1 MDWTSII
8 IATIPVVGAIL
19 TTILTARDTKKEVKK
34 VSDAQKLMTAAQ
46 LDLMRNEITKLYYR
60 RQNVR
65 QLYQYERES
74 LDKMYAGYH
83 GEGGNSFVDDIYT
96 EMRRWMVLPAGI
108 KIAEER
114 SSNEQ

>member
-1 MDWTSII
+1 MDWTSILV
-8 IATIPVVGAIL
+8 ASIPVLGTIL

-34 VSDAQKLMTAAQ
+34 VSDAQKLMAAAQ

-83 GEGGNSFVDDIYT
+83 GGGGNTFVDDIYA
-96 EMRRWMVLPAGI
+96 EMRCWMVVPAGF

-114 SSNEQ
+114 SDT